1 MTSEK
6 LEKIAELVRQ
16 LKLECYTAGIP
27 MITVIQYDRK
37 DRPVILAESIS
48 PALVRCENGSR
59 IFYDIQNI
67 LSGNFRT
74 VPNTS
79 REAEYFE

>member
-1 MTSEK
+1 MTAEK
-6 LEKIAELVRQ
+6 LEKITELVRQ
-16 LKLECYTAGIP
+16 LKLECYTAGVP

-37 DRPVILAESIS
+37 DHPVILAESIS
-48 PALVRCENGSR
+48 PALVRYEDGSR
-59 IFYDIQNI
+59 VFYDIQNI
-67 LSGNFRT
+67 LSGNFKT